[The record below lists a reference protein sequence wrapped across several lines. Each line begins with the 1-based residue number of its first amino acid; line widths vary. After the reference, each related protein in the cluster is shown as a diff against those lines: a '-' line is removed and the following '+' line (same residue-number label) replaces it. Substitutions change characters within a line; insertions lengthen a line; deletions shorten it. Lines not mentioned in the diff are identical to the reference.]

1 MGIHT
6 LNLQDGSQVEVE
18 APKDTPLSEL
28 IRLAQSK
35 SSRTEQLAQDIA
47 ERKQQSSLELV
58 GGVDKK
64 TAFGRGISR
73 GVDSLQQNLGSA
85 VEGIG
90 SVLGLEGVEEYGAG
104 VALDNEHQLQRA
116 DRFSTRLDDVG
127 GIGSGASY
135 VGEIGGESAP
145 QMAQVAAGA
154 GIGAAIGSAV
164 PVIGTGIGAVVGGA
178 LAAFPLFYGSNRER
192 QKDAIDRGL
201 KTEINEGAAALTAVP
216 QAALDSIL
224 TAIGAKFFLDPAAK
238 IGGGL
243 LTRATK
249 GAKVGVIAEV
259 PTEIG
264 QAVLERAQAGL
275 PLADA
280 EAIREYGEAGLAAGI
295 LGGGIGVVFF
305 VAAVY

>member
-35 SSRTEQLAQDIA
+35 PSRTEQLAQDIA

-64 TAFGRGISR
+64 TAFGRGIAR

-104 VALDNEHQLQRA
+104 VALDNEAQLQRA
-116 DRFSTRLDDVG
+116 ERFSTRLDDVG

-135 VGEIGGESAP
+135 VGELGGESAP

-154 GIGAAIGSAV
+154 AIGA
-164 PVIGTGIGAVVGGA
+164 TIGAPFGGPIGGTIGGLLGGA
-178 LAAFPLFYGSNRER
+178 IAAIPLFYGSNRER

-216 QAALDSIL
+216 QAC
-224 TAIGAKFFLDPAAK
+224 
-238 IGGGL
+238 L
-243 LTRATK
+243 LYTSPSPR
-249 GAKVGVIAEV
+249 
-259 PTEIG
+259 
-264 QAVLERAQAGL
+264 
-275 PLADA
+275 D
-280 EAIREYGEAGLAAGI
+280 
-295 LGGGIGVVFF
+295 
-305 VAAVY
+305 